1 MSSLCLFPLLAL
13 REVLCGLIDWPCR
26 RRTIFSPKLKGLASV
41 FSKTRLTGTLRGLRP
56 GLHSSLRVPP
66 TVAAKIA

>member
-1 MSSLCLFPLLAL
+1 MQKA
-13 REVLCGLIDWPCR
+13 E
-26 RRTIFSPKLKGLASV
+26 IFSPKLKGLASV
-41 FSKTRLTGTLRGLRP
+41 FSKTRLTGTLHGLRP

>member
-1 MSSLCLFPLLAL
+1 MQKA
-13 REVLCGLIDWPCR
+13 E
-26 RRTIFSPKLKGLASV
+26 IFSPKLKGLASV